1 MNVVLLEKFQNQV
14 LFLSE
19 NETERILSIYDE
31 IKLANTISDINS
43 TPLVGFPYLHTIEF
57 GKYVIGLQVKNN
69 EVELA
74 GIVEKGK
81 EMGLFF

>member
-1 MNVVLLEKFQNQV
+1 MKDIQTEKFVIQANA
-14 LFLSE
+14 LSKE
-19 NETERILSIYDE
+19 EQIELKNILRI
-31 IKLANTISDINS
+31 IKIAHTISDINS
-43 TPLVGFPYLHTIEF
+43 SPLVGFPYLHTIEF